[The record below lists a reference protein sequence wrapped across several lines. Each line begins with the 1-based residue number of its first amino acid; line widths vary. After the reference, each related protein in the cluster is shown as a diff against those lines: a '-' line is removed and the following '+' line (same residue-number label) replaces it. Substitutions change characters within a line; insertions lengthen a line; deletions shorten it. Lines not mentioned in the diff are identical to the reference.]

1 MTVSVGGLASGL
13 DTQSIITQLMQLAK
27 QPVTLLQNRE
37 QAFQVKL
44 SAYGSVKSALS
55 DFQSAVDNL
64 SGVGSFAATTSTSSN
79 ENIMT
84 VSSSG
89 TAALG
94 SHSVVVSALAKA
106 QSVRSAAFTASTD
119 VVGTGTL
126 SIQVGTG
133 TAVDVTIDSSNDT
146 LAGIATAINSANAG
160 VTAGVL
166 DDGNGNFYLTMSS
179 KTAGTANTISVTIT
193 NGGSGQLSSLYDT
206 GAFVTT
212 QQAAN
217 SQLTVDGISVQRSSN
232 TIGDL
237 ISGVTLTLKKP
248 DSTETVGVDIS
259 QDNETLKGKITAF
272 VDAYNKLTDELSKEQ
287 AYGGQNGTSGPLIG
301 DSTLRSITQGLENLL
316 GGQVSGGQAGY
327 DTLYS
332 VGISLDRYGKL
343 QVDDSKLT
351 DTLTNHFSD
360 VKTIFSAATGTSQG
374 IATSVSDYLKTV
386 LDPVSGMITTKES
399 SLQSTIT
406 DLQDQQTRM
415 QTRIDK
421 QQEILQNQF
430 NALEQLISSYQATG
444 NYLTQQIDSLSN
456 LNSQIASGK

>member
-13 DTQSIITQLMQLAK
+13 DTQSIITQLMQLAQ

-37 QAFQVKL
+37 QAYQIKL

-55 DFQSAVDNL
+55 DFQSAVDDL
-64 SGVGSFAATTSTSSN
+64 SGVGSFADTSSTSSN

-84 VSSSG
+84 VTSSG

-106 QSVRSAAFTASTD
+106 HSVRSAAFTASTD

-146 LAGIATAINSANAG
+146 LAGIATAINSADAG

-166 DDGNGNFYLTMSS
+166 DDGNGNVYLTMSS
-179 KTAGTANTISVTIT
+179 QHAGTANTIGVTIT
-193 NGGSGQLSSLYDT
+193 NGGSGQLNSLYDT

-217 SQLTVDGISVQRSSN
+217 SQLTVDGIDVQRSSN

-237 ISGVTLTLKKP
+237 ISGVTLNLKKA
-248 DSTETVGVDIS
+248 DNTETVAVDIS
-259 QDNETLKGKITAF
+259 EDSDTIKGKITSF
-272 VDAYNKLTDELSKEQ
+272 VDAYNKLADELSKEQ
-287 AYGGQNGTSGPLIG
+287 AYGGQNGTSGALIG
-301 DSTLRSITQGLENLL
+301 DSTLRSITQGLANLL

-332 VGISLDRYGKL
+332 IGISLDRYGKL
-343 QVDDSKLT
+343 QVDDGQLSDALA
-351 DTLTNHFSD
+351 NHNSD
-360 VKTIFSAATGTSQG
+360 VQTIFSADTETSQG

-386 LDPVSGMITTKES
+386 LDPVDGMITTKQS
-399 SLQSTIT
+399 SLQGSIS
-406 DLQDQQTRM
+406 DLQDQQDRM

-421 QQEILQNQF
+421 QQETLQNQF

-444 NYLTQQIDSLSN
+444 SYLTQQLASLSD
-456 LNSQIASGK
+456 LNSQISGK